1 MKSLAIFVLG
11 SLALILVAKAVP
23 KKIDDK
29 ITVDETQV
37 GDYPVLENRK
47 TMATKLNHTLPLM
60 VQESGEE
67 MVEENCR
74 QIALL
79 KQETE
84 QLNHLTL
91 KLKTLIQRTK

>member
-23 KKIDDK
+23 KKIDK